1 LQAEQI
7 SNNKFYFSTRD
18 LLIMAVL
25 AALGGVTST
34 YINTVSDAVHAIL
47 GFPGASQW
55 AAGFHVI
62 WVVLAMGITG
72 KPGTGII
79 TGALKGG
86 IELMSGNSHG
96 VIILLVDMVAG
107 LLVDFGFFLF
117 RNKQSLWPFL
127 LAGSLASGSNVLVF
141 QIFATLPQNIV
152 AASAIAILFLIAF
165 ISGAIFGGL
174 IPKLLVNSLTKAGV
188 IKTPRRTADGHKV
201 ALLVILAVAFLA
213 GLLAI
218 FLRINLASGEQIN
231 ITGAVEQPYA
241 FPNQKFD
248 LRPLTREMDYR
259 GVVTE
264 YTGFPIKD
272 VIEYAQPT
280 ENADTLLLEASDG
293 YAFLLSFD
301 EIQHNQNILL
311 VQQGEGRNA
320 SFDVVGPESGKAWVK
335 NTIKLTVIASEGLM
349 IYPQDGEGLAFNP
362 DEWVTNMDSTQ
373 VALPESS
380 KKLQGVPVWMVI
392 DAMLSGDTP
401 QVLEFSSPTEKRTMN
416 WSEINENDDLRV
428 FTVIEEDKIS
438 YALAKMNGE
447 VLLFPLDE
455 IRVN

>member
-7 SNNKFYFSTRD
+7 SNKKFYFSTRD

-25 AALGGVTST
+25 ASLGGVTST
-34 YINTVSDAVHAIL
+34 YINTLSDAVHAIL

-55 AAGFHVI
+55 AAGLHVI
-62 WVVLAMGITG
+62 WIVLAMGITR

-86 IELMSGNSHG
+86 VELMSGNSHG
-96 VIILLVDMVAG
+96 VIILLVDLVAG

-117 RNKQSLWPFL
+117 RKKQSLWPYL
-127 LAGSLASGSNVLVF
+127 LAGGLASGFNVLVF

-152 AASAIAILFLIAF
+152 AAGAIALLFIIAF
-165 ISGAIFGGL
+165 VSGGIFGGL
-174 IPKLLVNSLTKAGV
+174 IPKLLVNSLMKAGV
-188 IKTPRRTADGHKV
+188 VKVPQRTGGHRRI
-201 ALLVILAVAFLA
+201 ALLAILAVALIA

-231 ITGAVEQPYA
+231 ITGAVHHPYA
-241 FPNQKFD
+241 FPNQEFD
-248 LRPLTREMDYR
+248 LELVTREMDYR
-259 GVVTE
+259 GVLTE

-272 VIEYAQPT
+272 LIEYAQPT

-301 EIQHNQNILL
+301 EIQHNRDILL
-311 VQQGEGRNA
+311 VHQGKGNNA
-320 SFDVVGPESGKAWVK
+320 SFDVVGPESSKAWVR
-335 NTIKLTVIASEGLM
+335 NTIRLTVIASEGLM
-349 IYPQDGEGLAFNP
+349 IYPPTGEGVVFNP
-362 DEWVTNMDSTQ
+362 DRWVTNMDSTQ
-373 VALPESS
+373 VALPEGS

-401 QVLEFSSPTEKRTMN
+401 QELEFSSPVETRTMN
-416 WSEINENDDLRV
+416 WSEINENDDLRL
-428 FTVIEEDKIS
+428 FTVIEEDRIS
-438 YALAKMNGE
+438 YAFAKMDGE
-447 VLLFPLDE
+447 VLLFPLNE

>member
-1 LQAEQI
+1 MQAEQI
-7 SNNKFYFSTRD
+7 SNKEFYFSTRD

-62 WVVLAMGITG
+62 WIVLAMGITG

-96 VIILLVDMVAG
+96 VIILLVDIVAG

-188 IKTPRRTADGHKV
+188 IKTPHQTAGRRRL

-218 FLRINLASGEQIN
+218 FLRINLAGGEQID

-241 FPNQKFD
+241 FPNQEFD

-373 VALPESS
+373 VALPEGS
-380 KKLQGVPVWMVI
+380 KKLQGVPIWMVI
-392 DAMLSGDTP
+392 ESLLTDQIP
-401 QVLEFSSPTEKRTMN
+401 QEVIFSSPEETRTVT
-416 WSEINENDDLRV
+416 WSEISNNDDLRV